1 MTKAQEMLKTINE
14 NVPVFTEFGKS
25 DSNYIITI
33 IEKFIEDYAGNN
45 DCLKELKYHN
55 TTEDLYIHYAKY
67 GPEQKYVCDYIE
79 YKRWFYDIFI
89 VRLTALNC
97 TISTRRE
104 HQVNTTTI
112 VDMPFKIFHKQ
123 YLS

>member
-14 NVPVFTEFGKS
+14 NVPAFTEFAKS
-25 DSNYIITI
+25 DNDYVISI

-45 DCLKELKYHN
+45 NCLKELKAHN
-55 TTEDLYIHYAKY
+55 TPEDLYIHYAKY
-67 GPEQKYVCDYIE
+67 KPEQKYVCDYIE

-89 VRLTALNC
+89 VRLNALYC

-112 VDMPFKIFHKQ
+112 VEIPFKVFQKQ
-123 YLS
+123 YLV